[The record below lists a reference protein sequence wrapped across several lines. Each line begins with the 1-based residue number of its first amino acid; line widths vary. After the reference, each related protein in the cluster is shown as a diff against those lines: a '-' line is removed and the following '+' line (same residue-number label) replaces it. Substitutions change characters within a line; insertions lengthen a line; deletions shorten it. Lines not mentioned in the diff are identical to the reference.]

1 MNDKGKLGAISDIVY
16 VRFGTNHEYTN
27 MDYCKVMREI
37 QHILESRDDQ
47 FPVCKTCNA
56 EIEWLA
62 GDPYPLTDRTC
73 NDCSISKK
81 N

>member
-16 VRFGTNHEYTN
+16 VRFGTKHEYTN

-37 QHILESRDDQ
+37 QHILESRYE
-47 FPVCKTCNA
+47 FPVCKICNA
-56 EIEWLA
+56 EIEYLP
-62 GDPYPLTDRTC
+62 GDSYPLRDRTC

>member
-1 MNDKGKLGAISDIVY
+1 MNDRRKLGAISDIVY

-37 QHILESRDDQ
+37 QHILESRYE
-47 FPVCKTCNA
+47 FPVCKICNA
-56 EIEWLA
+56 EIEYLP
-62 GDPYPLTDRTC
+62 GDSYPLRDRTC